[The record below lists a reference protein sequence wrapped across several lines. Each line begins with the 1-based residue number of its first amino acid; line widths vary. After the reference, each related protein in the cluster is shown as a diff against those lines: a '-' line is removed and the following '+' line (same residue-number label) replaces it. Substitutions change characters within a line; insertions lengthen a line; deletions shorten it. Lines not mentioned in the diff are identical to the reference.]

1 MAVYNVLDKMK
12 LEYTKPSVGNYQR
25 IDPTEI
31 YLAKPGKRTIGK
43 LNGVDEDSC
52 HLDIN
57 LQNTSVLEFTVNRI
71 VNGEISNYYELINQH
86 YELYAKGFGWF
97 KINEEPQVDNDGNVE
112 TKQVRAES
120 LEIEL
125 QQFDLVDFDV
135 NTGEVWSKEM
145 LALDNTY
152 EIVDGYKVP
161 RMNVKFW
168 VDLSKWDAFIENF
181 PDDGTV
187 EYFLGLLAN
196 SNNAFLYDSWRINFD
211 LENFDEAIRET
222 AEAYEEAGETV
233 KSAEIKTYIGNVDD
247 QYTAYRITQQYPEI
261 LSSLNAVDVDLT
273 YIDEYQEEQ
282 TGTVK
287 EILQRER
294 QRLHELSFLDLVLEG
309 TGWKVGYIDPTFNIN
324 SDDPAIREK
333 LEDRIGYFQVDTQ
346 DVYSFITQEAA
357 EYYRCVFDF
366 NSDVDDDNVMGTVN
380 AYKVESLGKDTN
392 IFLNFHNIQNSV
404 TRSSD
409 RKFYTVYHVANGT
422 GDDNIDIKEANF
434 GTDEIEDISYFL
446 NTKHFK
452 PSLIEKYNEW
462 FEFREGKRQDY
473 MDLSV
478 QYRDALDFANEIK
491 SRVPVDQ
498 ANSAQYSSFTVQ
510 ELDTEKANTE
520 ALVRGLRAQHV
531 DDNNEFD
538 IDDMMAS
545 RDWPQYQILTE
556 VVLSN
561 PAKVVGDDRD
571 ALMVMEYN
579 ATIRQKIDNAYK
591 IKKELDTLIKEEQW
605 IRTNIA
611 AETDQEK
618 LDELAEQLLEN
629 IAAQTD
635 KESELATLETAIS
648 TYYEEHEYTGIIDD
662 DTISGIMMYCL
673 YEDRL
678 GQIDT
683 ELFNRWIV
691 NSTSIG
697 DPIEKLEFDEDYMYN
712 FAIYGDAYGLDELEA
727 QLKTLENKVAAEKQY
742 AGKADQSD
750 EYHRKHVELYNKY
763 LDAYEACQD
772 VYEERQQEYD
782 DALDAV
788 TALENDMLN
797 LRNAVAK
804 ENFVDSNDEK
814 FTAKELW
821 LLQRYYIHT
830 DYVNDNIVVTNIF
843 TNEQIVQTEYDLYK
857 DALEQLYA
865 DSHPQ
870 WSFQTTQ
877 DNLLMMPELDGWH
890 GDLEIGNFIRVGFR
904 EDDPYYIH
912 ASDEDNQVKLRLIGI
927 GLNPFMI
934 EPTIDLTFSNMVQY
948 KSKRNDFV
956 EIIGSASGGSGKNQV
971 SANYRGKSGETVN
984 ITPDFIMKLLN
995 SDAFKSGIGGAVAG
1009 SGGFGNVVN
1018 GYISSALDD
1027 MDISVDQV
1035 SDLKTR
1041 LTQLVNGYVDANV
1054 IATKVLYAG
1063 SGIFDDITTDN
1074 AFVNGIL
1081 TVGTDSITTIAEGA
1095 ISTAEI
1101 SANQITSGTINTDRL
1116 NVSDIITVGESGITT
1131 IAENAIT
1138 TENVVASLVRAQSGD
1153 FDNLTAGSAFVQY
1166 LNSGIIEAGTVSADA
1181 VIAALVDADVGDFD
1195 ELTAQS
1201 GFIQKLNSG
1210 LIEAGTITA
1219 EQIIAGIADVDN
1231 PQDFNL
1237 LAGSAFIDYLENN
1250 MIVSSEIKVGE
1261 LMARLAEIDVA
1272 DIEQLYADNAF
1283 VNSLQAL
1290 SSTAATSVITQAYVY
1305 DMVAGHISVADL
1317 DTHNATADQIVL
1329 ISSDGD
1335 PAIAFKNATQ
1345 QFYDEDGNIRVQIGQ
1360 DGNGDFNFIVRG
1372 ADGTTALFD
1381 EHGITQSGVPNN
1393 TIINNMIVDGTI
1405 QKGKLGFQIIEPN
1418 EQGGI
1423 DITQVYDGSGNNFGV
1438 SYTQFTQN
1446 TSQALDDLNGDIDEI
1461 NSKKM
1466 YRVVVESDNGN
1477 IFKNG
1482 DINCTLSCKVYSWDE
1497 DITDDI
1503 NAVNF
1508 TWTRKSKDTTGD
1520 TQWNTNHSSGQK
1532 SITITPSDVYGR
1544 SVFYCTVTL
1553 PDGTSATGG

>member
-1 MAVYNVLDKMK
+1 MSVYNTLDKMK
-12 LEYTKPSVGNYQR
+12 LEYTVPSVGNYRR

-31 YLAKPGKRTIGK
+31 YLARPGKRTIGK

-52 HLDIN
+52 HLEIN

-71 VNGEISNYYELINQH
+71 VDGDISNFYEFINQH
-86 YELYAKGFGWF
+86 YEIYAKGFGWF
-97 KINEEPQVDNDGNVE
+97 KINEEPQIDNDGNVE

-125 QQFDLVDFDV
+125 QQFDLVDFEI
-135 NTGEVWSKEM
+135 NTGQSWSKEM

-168 VDLSKWDAFIENF
+168 IDVSQWDELIENF
-181 PDDGTV
+181 PNDGTV
-187 EYFLGLLAN
+187 EDLLAMLPTHT
-196 SNNAFLYDSWRINFD
+196 FLYDSWRISFDLDNFD
-211 LENFDEAIRET
+211 QAIREVAT
-222 AEAYEEAGETV
+222 AYEQAGETA
-233 KSAEIKTYIGNVDD
+233 KATEIRTYIGNVED
-247 QYTAYRITQQYPEI
+247 QYTAFRITQQYPEI
-261 LSSLNAVDVDLT
+261 LSNVNAVDVDLT
-273 YIDEYQEEQ
+273 YIDNHQEER

-287 EILQRER
+287 HILRRER
-294 QRLHELSFLDLVLEG
+294 QRLKDLSFLDLVLKE
-309 TGWKVGYIDPTFNIN
+309 TGWQVGYVDITYNPN
-324 SDDPAIREK
+324 SEDESERER
-333 LEDRIGYFQVDTQ
+333 LADRVGYFQVDTQ
-346 DVYSFITQEAA
+346 DVYSFLTQEASQ
-357 EYYRCVFDF
+357 YYRCVLDF
-366 NSDVDDDNVMGTVN
+366 NSEVSDDNVMGTVN

-404 TRSSD
+404 TRTSD
-409 RKFYTVYHVANGT
+409 KRFYTVYHVANGS

-446 NTKHFK
+446 NRKHFDQT
-452 PSLIEKYNEW
+452 LIDKYNEW
-462 FEFREGKRQDY
+462 FEERENRRQDY

-478 QYRDALDFANEIK
+478 QYRDALDTANEIK
-491 SRVPVDQ
+491 SRVPVDS
-498 ANSAQYSSFTVQ
+498 ANSTQYSSFTVE
-510 ELDTEKANTE
+510 ELEAERANCE
-520 ALVRGLRAQHV
+520 AQVRGLQAMHV
-531 DDNNEFD
+531 DDNGDFD
-538 IDDMMAS
+538 LEELKAS
-545 RDWPQYQILTE
+545 RDWPTYQILTE
-556 VVLSN
+556 VALSD
-561 PAKVVGDDRD
+561 PSKVVGDEED
-571 ALMVMEYN
+571 ALMIMDYDSG
-579 ATIRQKIDNAYK
+579 IRKKIDDAYK
-591 IKKELDTLIKEEQW
+591 IKREIENLVSEEEQ

-611 AETDQEK
+611 AETDQDK
-618 LDELAEQLLEN
+618 LDQLAEQLLQN
-629 IAAQTD
+629 IAAQEN
-635 KESELATLETAIS
+635 KSSELQTLETAIS
-648 TYYEEHEYTGIIDD
+648 NYYENNKYDGIIDD
-662 DTISGIMMYCL
+662 DTISTVMMYCL
-673 YEDRL
+673 SDNRL

-691 NSTSIG
+691 KSTSIG
-697 DPIEKLEFDEDYMYN
+697 DPIEKLEFDEDYLYD
-712 FAIYGDAYGLDELEA
+712 FSVYGDAYGLDELEA
-727 QLKTLENKVAAEKQY
+727 QLKSLENKVDAEKQY
-742 AGKADQSD
+742 SGKEDQSD
-750 EYHRKHVELYNKY
+750 EYHRKHVALYNKY
-763 LDAYEACQD
+763 LNAYESCKT
-772 VYEERQQEYD
+772 VYEQRKQEYD
-782 DALDAV
+782 DALA
-788 TALENDMLN
+788 TITRIENQMSD
-797 LRNAVAK
+797 LRDLVKK
-804 ENFVDSNDEK
+804 ENFIDSNDMT
-814 FTAKELW
+814 FTEKELW

-830 DYVNDNIVVTNIF
+830 DYVNDNIVITDLF
-843 TNEQIVQTEYDLYK
+843 TNEQIVKTEYDLYK

-877 DNLLMMPELDGWH
+877 DNLLMMPELEGWH

-912 ASDEDNQVKLRLIGI
+912 SGDEDNQVKLRLISI

-971 SANYRGKSGETVN
+971 SANYRGDSGTTVN

-995 SDAFKSGIGGAVAG
+995 SDAFSKGVGGLISGSPGFANAVGG
-1009 SGGFGNVVN
+1009 VV
-1018 GYISSALDD
+1018 SDALND

-1041 LTQLVNGYVDANV
+1041 LTDLVNGYVDANV
-1054 IATKVLYAG
+1054 IATKVLYAE
-1063 SGIFDDITTDN
+1063 SGIFDEITTDN

-1101 SANQITSGTINTDRL
+1101 SADQITSGTIDTGRL
-1116 NVSDIITVGESGITT
+1116 NVSDIITVGASGITT

-1138 TENVVASLVRAQSGD
+1138 TENVIASLVDADVGD
-1153 FDNLTAGSAFVQY
+1153 FDELTASSAFVQY

-1219 EQIIAGIADVDN
+1219 EQIITGIADVDN

-1272 DIEQLYADNAF
+1272 DIEELYADNAF

-1329 ISSDGD
+1329 ISSEGD

-1345 QFYDEDGNIRVQIGQ
+1345 QFYDEDGNVRVQIGQ